1 MNDCIRPALVDDL
14 EACCSV
20 QKAADLAAF
29 PHIFPPDRF
38 AFPAEQVTERWR
50 ENLSHPDR
58 VCWVFEDDAQIVGT
72 AVLIG
77 SLFDSIT
84 VIPEKWGT
92 GVAQALYA
100 TVLEHARSQGVEKL
114 ELWVME
120 QNTRARRF
128 YAARG
133 WKPDGGIKE
142 LPFPP
147 HPLLL
152 GYRLEPVESM
162 P

>member
-1 MNDCIRPALVDDL
+1 MNVCIRPARSDDL
-14 EACCSV
+14 DACFAV
-20 QKAADLAAF
+20 QRAADLAAF

-38 AFPAEQVTERWR
+38 AFPAEEVRERWL
-50 ENLSHPDR
+50 ENLSHRDR
-58 VCWVFEDDAQIVGT
+58 ACWVVEDDDQIIGT

-77 SLFDSIT
+77 STFDSIA
-84 VIPEKWGT
+84 VAPQKWGT
-92 GVAQALYA
+92 GAAHALYS
-100 TVLEHARSQGVEKL
+100 TVLKHAQSQGVERL
-114 ELWVME
+114 DLWVME

-133 WKPDGGIKE
+133 WKTDGRIKE

-147 HPLLL
+147 HPLLV
-152 GYRLEPVESM
+152 GYRLEPV